1 MLDVNTFLFSS
12 SWVTEGSAQVWSAQL
27 SRCLA
32 GSWNSWTDARFPCPR
47 YRKSSR
53 TYCWVPPLQISFSR
67 SVFVIFLLLAFS
79 KVNSDGLQSFVIKKY
94 NDKMENRGITEEGK
108 GVSKDISV
116 TVKQYFNWLI
126 ILVFCRSSTRNSK
139 NAFFTGSKIGYL
151 LRFPHSRNM
160 LKHLTA
166 NSY

>member
-47 YRKSSR
+47 YRTSSR

-79 KVNSDGLQSFVIKKY
+79 KVNSDGLQSFVIKNITTKWKIEELQKREREFQRTFQWLW
-94 NDKMENRGITEEGK
+94 NNILIDWLFWCFVGRLQGI
-108 GVSKDISV
+108 
-116 TVKQYFNWLI
+116 VKTHF
-126 ILVFCRSSTRNSK
+126 
-139 NAFFTGSKIGYL
+139 L
-151 LRFPHSRNM
+151 LGQ
-160 LKHLTA
+160 K
-166 NSY
+166 